1 MDCQYV
7 LKSSQPKVPLCFCY
21 PNPPFSAVL
30 EGVAFPLNCWN
41 LHKIAGLCCKR
52 SFFRRATCNAW
63 ETGNLTNRFE
73 GQRIRDQS
81 NTSNS
86 LDKSW
91 SIAKHTRLTSAGS
104 TTPSCKIPSTSISF
118 IQSSYSMRLLPEI
131 PVVPVSAP
139 KFSSDPPPSCNQTFH
154 GQRQDPSCSI
164 QTPYQDIM
172 GYG

>member
-91 SIAKHTRLTSAGS
+91 SIAKHTRLTSAVRLHD
-104 TTPSCKIPSTSISF
+104 SIVQDTIYIHILHTIFIDTLCVYFQKSRWFQFLHQSF
-118 IQSSYSMRLLPEI
+118 PVILPQAVTKLFMANVRIQVAVYKHLTR
-131 PVVPVSAP
+131 
-139 KFSSDPPPSCNQTFH
+139 T
-154 GQRQDPSCSI
+154 
-164 QTPYQDIM
+164 
-172 GYG
+172 

>member
-7 LKSSQPKVPLCFCY
+7 LKSSQPKLPLCFCY

-91 SIAKHTRLTSAGS
+91 IAQKHTRLTSAVRLHDS
-104 TTPSCKIPSTSISF
+104 IVQDTIYIHILHTLCVYFPQFLTSRQTSASF
-118 IQSSYSMRLLPEI
+118 PEI

-139 KFSSDPPPSCNQTFH
+139 
-154 GQRQDPSCSI
+154 GQS
-164 QTPYQDIM
+164 
-172 GYG
+172 